1 MNQGEVM
8 ISKEQIARIRRL
20 FFAEHWKIGTIAA
33 ELSLHPDTVK
43 RALGTDLFQS
53 RAPRPSVADPFLEF
67 IEQALKQHPRL
78 RATRLYEMLR
88 DRGYQGSVRQ
98 LRRFVQPLR
107 PSSKEAFLRLSVL
120 PGEQAQ
126 ADWACFGQVRIGRA
140 LRRLSCFV
148 ITLSYS
154 RALYLEFFL
163 DQSLESLLR
172 GHVNAFSDWGAVPR
186 NILYDNMKAVVLDR
200 FGDAIRFQPR
210 LLDLCGHYHFAA
222 KPCHPGRGNE
232 KGRVER
238 VIRYIRDSFFAARSF
253 TTLEDFNRQAQDW
266 RDHIAHQR
274 PWPGDP
280 ARTVAEVFAEEQPRL
295 LPLPAHSF
303 DTDLI
308 KEVRANKTIYIRFD
322 LNDYSIPHTMVG
334 RPLTLVASQTTVR
347 LLDGLVEVARHRRSY
362 DGRQCIE
369 DPAHI
374 AALVEQKR
382 KAFGATAVSRLK
394 HAAPDI
400 ERFLTAAF
408 ERGQSIARQTKRL
421 LALLDDYGAQ
431 ELSAAISEALENDA
445 PHADSVAFILGRRRR
460 TQQRLILPVDLSRR
474 PELADLSVPTHQLE
488 VYDDLSHDQELD

>member
-1 MNQGEVM
+1 M
-8 ISKEQIARIRRL
+8 ISKEQIARVRRL
-20 FFAEHWKIGTIAA
+20 FFAEHWKVGTIAA
-33 ELSLHPDTVK
+33 DLGLHTDTVK
-43 RALGTDLFQS
+43 RALGTDLFKS
-53 RAPRPSVADPFLEF
+53 RTPRHSMLDPFLDF
-67 IEQALKQHPRL
+67 IEQTLKQHPRL
-78 RATRLYEMLR
+78 RSTRLFEMLR
-88 DRGYQGSVRQ
+88 DRGYKGSVRQ

-126 ADWACFGQVRIGRA
+126 ADWASFGQVSIGRA
-140 LRRLSCFV
+140 RRRLSCFV

-172 GHVNAFSDWGAVPR
+172 AHVNAFSDWGSVPR

-210 LLDLCGHYHFAA
+210 LLELCGHYHFAA

-253 TTLEDFNRQAQDW
+253 TTLEDFNRQALEW
-266 RDHIAHQR
+266 RDRIAHSR
-274 PWPGDP
+274 PWPGDLS
-280 ARTVAEVFAEEQPRL
+280 RTVGEVFQEERPRL
-295 LPLPAHSF
+295 LPLPAHGF
-303 DTDLI
+303 ETDLI
-308 KEVRANKTIYIRFD
+308 KNVRSNKTIYVRFD
-322 LNDYSIPHTMVG
+322 LNDYSIPHTCAG
-334 RPLTLVASQTTVR
+334 RPLTLIASQTTVR
-347 LLDGLVEVARHRRSY
+347 ILDGLVEVARHRRSY
-362 DGRQCIE
+362 DCGQCIE

-374 AALVEQKR
+374 AAIVEQKR

-394 HAAPDI
+394 HAAPEI

-408 ERGQSIARQTKRL
+408 ERGQSVARQTRRL
-421 LALLDDYGAQ
+421 LELLDDYGAK
-431 ELSAAISEALENDA
+431 EFSAAINEALENA
-445 PHADSVAFILGRRRR
+445 TPHADSVSFILGRRRR

-488 VYDDLSHDQELD
+488 VYDDLSHDEEHD

>member
-1 MNQGEVM
+1 M

-20 FFAEHWKIGTIAA
+20 FFAEHWKVGTIAA
-33 ELSLHPDTVK
+33 DLGLHPDAVK
-43 RALGTDLFQS
+43 RALGTDLFKS
-53 RAPRPSVADPFLEF
+53 RSPRHSMVDPFLDF
-67 IEQALKQHPRL
+67 IEQTLKQHPRL
-78 RATRLYEMLR
+78 RATRLFEMLR
-88 DRGYQGSVRQ
+88 DRGYKGSVRQ
-98 LRRFVQPLR
+98 LRRFVQHLR

-126 ADWACFGQVRIGRA
+126 ADWASFGQVSIGRA
-140 LRRLSCFV
+140 RRSLSCFV

-154 RALYLEFFL
+154 RALHLEFFL

-172 GHVNAFSDWGAVPR
+172 AHVNAFSDWGSVPR

-200 FGDAIRFQPR
+200 FGDAIRFHPR
-210 LLDLCGHYHFAA
+210 LLELCGHYHFAA

-253 TTLEDFNRQAQDW
+253 TTLEDFNRQALEW
-266 RDHIAHQR
+266 RDSIAHSR
-274 PWPGDP
+274 PWPGDLS
-280 ARTVAEVFAEEQPRL
+280 RTVAEVFQEEQPRL

-303 DTDLI
+303 ETDLI
-308 KEVRANKTIYIRFD
+308 KNVRSNKTIYVRFD
-322 LNDYSIPHTMVG
+322 LNDYSIPHTCVG
-334 RPLTLVASQTTVR
+334 RPLTLIASQTTIR
-347 LLDGLVEVARHRRSY
+347 ILDGLVEVAHHRRSY
-362 DGRQCIE
+362 DCRQCIE

-394 HAAPDI
+394 HAAPEI
-400 ERFLTAAF
+400 ERFLAAAF
-408 ERGQSIARQTKRL
+408 ERGQSVARQTRRL
-421 LALLDDYGAQ
+421 LELLDDYGAK
-431 ELSAAISEALENDA
+431 EFSAAINEALENDT

-488 VYDDLSHDQELD
+488 VYDDLSHDQEHD

>member
-1 MNQGEVM
+1 M

-20 FFAEHWKIGTIAA
+20 FFAEHWKVGTIAA
-33 ELSLHPDTVK
+33 DLGLHPDAVK
-43 RALGTDLFQS
+43 RALGTDLFKS
-53 RAPRPSVADPFLEF
+53 RTPRHSMLDPFLDF
-67 IEQALKQHPRL
+67 IEQTLKQHPRL
-78 RATRLYEMLR
+78 RATRLFEMLR
-88 DRGYQGSVRQ
+88 DRGYKGSVRQ
-98 LRRFVQPLR
+98 LRRFIQPLR

-126 ADWACFGQVRIGRA
+126 ADWASFGQVSIGRA
-140 LRRLSCFV
+140 RRRLSCFV

-172 GHVNAFSDWGAVPR
+172 AHVNAFSDWGAVPR

-210 LLDLCGHYHFAA
+210 LLELCGHYHFAA

-253 TTLEDFNRQAQDW
+253 TTLEDFNRQALEW
-266 RDHIAHQR
+266 RDRIAHQR
-274 PWPGDP
+274 PWPEDLS
-280 ARTVAEVFAEEQPRL
+280 RTVGSVFQEEQPRL

-303 DTDLI
+303 DTDLN
-308 KEVRANKTIYIRFD
+308 KEVRSTKTIYVRFD

-334 RPLTLVASQTTVR
+334 RPLTLIASQTTVR
-347 LLDGLVEVARHRRSY
+347 IMDGLVEVARHRRSY
-362 DGRQCIE
+362 DCRQCIE

-394 HAAPDI
+394 HAAPEI
-400 ERFLTAAF
+400 ERFLAAAF
-408 ERGQSIARQTKRL
+408 ERGQSVARQSKRL
-421 LALLDDYGAQ
+421 IELLDDYGAK
-431 ELSAAISEALENDA
+431 EFSAAINEALENDT

-460 TQQRLILPVDLSRR
+460 TQQRLTLPVDLSRR

-488 VYDDLSHDQELD
+488 VYDELSHDEEHD